1 MEWKFDKHGD
11 PTEIV
16 QDSMT
21 DTGFEEVHIPFEKL
35 LVFTLDEEAS
45 DPTGM
50 SILRSAYKHWYYKDN
65 LYKVDA
71 IAKERHGIGVPD
83 IGLPPGFNNTDRQ
96 LAEEMGANLRTNEKS
111 YIVRPPGWEIG
122 FVEIR
127 TNPVDALKSAEHH
140 DLMIA
145 RNVLAQFMNLGSTTS
160 GSRALGGSQI
170 EVFVK
175 ALRYIS
181 GIIADQFNTYVV
193 PQLVDWNFTVKR
205 YPRLRVRRIGENA
218 DWRSLSVAIRNMV
231 ESQIITATPEL
242 EEWMANQMDLPHPS
256 NEALDRPM
264 TERVKVKGSNDRG
277 AEAISNP
284 ENQPKPGEPIPKA
297 RPAPNKPTE

>member
-1 MEWKFDKHGD
+1 
-11 PTEIV
+11 
-16 QDSMT
+16 
-21 DTGFEEVHIPFEKL
+21 
-35 LVFTLDEEAS
+35 
-45 DPTGM
+45 
-50 SILRSAYKHWYYKDN
+50 
-65 LYKVDA
+65 
-71 IAKERHGIGVPD
+71 
-83 IGLPPGFNNTDRQ
+83 
-96 LAEEMGANLRTNEKS
+96 
-111 YIVRPPGWEIG
+111 
-122 FVEIR
+122 
-127 TNPVDALKSAEHH
+127 
-140 DLMIA
+140 
-145 RNVLAQFMNLGSTTS
+145 
-160 GSRALGGSQI
+160 
-170 EVFVK
+170 
-175 ALRYIS
+175 LRYIS

-264 TERVKVKGSNDRG
+264 TERVKVMGSNDRG